1 MARAIWSGV
10 LTFGLVSV
18 PVELYTATQPHEP
31 TFHQFQKGTSDRI
44 RYKRVNERTGR
55 EVDYDTIAKGADV
68 GRGRYVMIEQEE
80 LESVAP
86 GRSRSMEIDNFV
98 ELDDV
103 DPIYFA
109 KAYYLGPANEE
120 TKKTYALLRDAMA
133 QSNRAAVASFV
144 MRNKQYLA
152 TIRADGDVLV
162 LETMYFADEIR
173 DPHAEVRYLPGRVK
187 LQPNELQ
194 MAEQLI
200 TSMSGKWRP
209 ADYRDTY
216 ADRVQELIKSKQ
228 NDKEYEPAPEAP
240 SATGAGD
247 LLEALRRSVESAK
260 KGGSRT
266 TRKSAPTK
274 TAARKTTARKTTAR
288 KTTARKT
295 AARKT
300 PGKTAARKTAAR
312 KTTARKSAA
321 RSAA

>member
-1 MARAIWSGV
+1 
-10 LTFGLVSV
+10 
-18 PVELYTATQPHEP
+18 
-31 TFHQFQKGTSDRI
+31 
-44 RYKRVNERTGR
+44 
-55 EVDYDTIAKGADV
+55 
-68 GRGRYVMIEQEE
+68 
-80 LESVAP
+80 
-86 GRSRSMEIDNFV
+86 
-98 ELDDV
+98 
-103 DPIYFA
+103 
-109 KAYYLGPANEE
+109 
-120 TKKTYALLRDAMA
+120 
-133 QSNRAAVASFV
+133 
-144 MRNKQYLA
+144 
-152 TIRADGDVLV
+152 
-162 LETMYFADEIR
+162 
-173 DPHAEVRYLPGRVK
+173 
-187 LQPNELQ
+187 

-274 TAARKTTARKTTAR
+274 TAAPKTTARKTTAR

-295 AARKT
+295 
-300 PGKTAARKTAAR
+300 PGKTAERKTAAR